1 MTEGPLS
8 QQERAALR
16 DRVARLAHR
25 PALAV
30 VCLGELPAW
39 VGEDCAA
46 CGLYC
51 ERYALPPGMGEA
63 GLAEL
68 LAALSRRHGLEGEM
82 LWPAAVGGLG
92 GLASVPPEK
101 NMAAPTWAQ
110 VLEQTLERA
119 EMIDKNQG

>member
-68 LAALSRRHGLEGEM
+68 LAELSRRPGWPGLCATGEKYGR
-82 LWPAAVGGLG
+82 PHLG
-92 GLASVPPEK
+92 AGAGA
-101 NMAAPTWAQ
+101 NAGTC
-110 VLEQTLERA
+110 RN
-119 EMIDKNQG
+119 DR